1 MADSASL
8 LGAAVLRATCLAKA
22 PRRTV
27 QAVAATFSESESMS
41 DVAVG
46 KRKTSADIAFGAAS
60 LLNRPQRDLRRPTE
74 GFQALKTAVHGSH
87 RKDRQLKTPSQPE
100 AASVEKNDG
109 CPSRT
114 DPGSSLRVRTNSST
128 AQLSPGSGC
137 CLFVI
142 VLPAHNLTCYGS
154 VKNRSL
160 VCVRACTCQVIRFC
174 LTRRKSQVCII
185 PETYSNYY
193 GPYIKSFW

>member
-8 LGAAVLRATCLAKA
+8 LGAAVRAACLAKA

-100 AASVEKNDG
+100 AAASVEK
-109 CPSRT
+109 
-114 DPGSSLRVRTNSST
+114 
-128 AQLSPGSGC
+128 Q
-137 CLFVI
+137 
-142 VLPAHNLTCYGS
+142 
-154 VKNRSL
+154 
-160 VCVRACTCQVIRFC
+160 
-174 LTRRKSQVCII
+174 RRPPKPDRPRKQ
-185 PETYSNYY
+185 PT
-193 GPYIKSFW
+193 GPY